1 MLNYPTRKKPLSSN
15 TPKQTLSGKSTYA
28 NRGMTLESD
37 LSIANEYYLNNNKA
51 VIYKKPTPIQVL
63 HIKNL
68 ENGSTKIDDAY
79 FLTPSTTDYNGI
91 YKGKYIDFEAKET
104 KNTTRFP
111 LANIHAHQYIHL
123 KRVIDHG
130 GIGFF
135 IISFTKLNEVYLIDA
150 SKVIEYFDKNESSIP
165 YNDIKAKGHL
175 IKHSY
180 PILVD
185 YLKVVDQIYFNE
197 EINK

>member
-1 MLNYPTRKKPLSSN
+1 MLNYPIKKKVVQKETN
-15 TPKQTLSGKSTYA
+15 KQKLNGKSIYA
-28 NRGMTLESD
+28 NRGMTLENDISV
-37 LSIANEYYLNNNKA
+37 ANEYYLNNNKA
-51 VIYKKPTPIQVL
+51 VIHKKPTPIQVL

-68 ENGSTKIDDAY
+68 ESGSTKIDDAY

-123 KRVIDHG
+123 KKIKEHG

-150 SKVIEYFDKNESSIP
+150 SIIIDYFERNESSIP
-165 YNDIKAKGHL
+165 YDAIKSKGHI
-175 IKHSY
+175 IKYSY
-180 PILVD
+180 PLHLD
-185 YLKVVDQIYFNE
+185 YLKVVDKIYFNE

>member
-1 MLNYPTRKKPLSSN
+1 MLNYAIKKKTVITKN
-15 TPKQTLSGKSTYA
+15 KQKLDGKSIYA

-37 LSIANEYYLNNNKA
+37 LSVANEYYLQNNIA
-51 VIYKKPTPIQVL
+51 VIHKKPTPIQVL

-68 ENGSTKIDDAY
+68 ESGSTKIDDAY

-91 YKGKYIDFEAKET
+91 FKGKYIDFEAKET

-123 KRVIDHG
+123 KNIIKHG

-150 SKVIEYFDKNESSIP
+150 SIVIDYFDRNESSIP
-165 YNDIKAKGHL
+165 YKDIVEKGHI
-175 IKHSY
+175 IKYSY
-180 PILVD
+180 PILID
-185 YLKVVDQIYFNE
+185 YLKVVDQVYFNE

>member
-1 MLNYPTRKKPLSSN
+1 MLNYPTKKKPQKTSLN
-15 TPKQTLSGKSTYA
+15 QKLDGKSIYA

-37 LSIANEYYLNNNKA
+37 LSVANEYYLQNNIA
-51 VIYKKPTPIQVL
+51 VIHKKPTPIQVL

-68 ENGSTKIDDAY
+68 ETGSTKIDDAY

-111 LANIHAHQYIHL
+111 LANIHAHQYL
-123 KRVIDHG
+123 LV
-130 GIGFF
+130 
-135 IISFTKLNEVYLIDA
+135 DA
-150 SKVIEYFDKNESSIP
+150 SIVIEYFDKNESSIP

-175 IKHSY
+175 IKYGY
-180 PILVD
+180 PLPIN
-185 YLKVVDQIYFNE
+185 YLKVVDKVYFNE

>member
-1 MLNYPTRKKPLSSN
+1 MLNYPIKRKSLN
-15 TPKQTLSGKSTYA
+15 TNKTQLNGKSIYA
-28 NRGMTLESD
+28 NRGMTLEQDIST
-37 LSIANEYYLNNNKA
+37 ANEYYLVNNKA
-51 VIYKKPTPIQVL
+51 VIHKKPTPIQVL

-68 ENGSTKIDDAY
+68 ESGSTKIDDAY
-79 FLTPSTTDYNGI
+79 FLTPSTTDYNGV

-123 KRVIDHG
+123 KNIIHHG

-135 IISFTKLNEVYLIDA
+135 IISFSKLNEVYLIDA
-150 SKVIEYFDKNESSIP
+150 STVIEYFDKNESSIP
-165 YNDIKAKGHL
+165 YLDIKTKGHL
-175 IKHSY
+175 IKYSY

-185 YLKVVDQIYFNE
+185 YLKVVDQVYFNE
-197 EINK
+197 EIKK

>member
-1 MLNYPTRKKPLSSN
+1 MLNYPIKRKSLN
-15 TPKQTLSGKSTYA
+15 TNKTQLNGKSIYA
-28 NRGMTLESD
+28 NRGMTLEQDIST
-37 LSIANEYYLNNNKA
+37 ANEYYLVNNKA
-51 VIYKKPTPIQVL
+51 VIHKKPTPIQVL

-68 ENGSTKIDDAY
+68 ESGSTKIDDAY
-79 FLTPSTTDYNGI
+79 FLTPSTTDYNGV

-123 KRVIDHG
+123 KNIFHHG

-135 IISFTKLNEVYLIDA
+135 IISFSKLNEVYLIDA
-150 SKVIEYFDKNESSIP
+150 STVIEYFDKNESSIP
-165 YNDIKAKGHL
+165 YLDIKTKGHL
-175 IKHSY
+175 IKYSY

-185 YLKVVDQIYFNE
+185 YLKVVDQVYFNE
-197 EINK
+197 EIKK

>member
-1 MLNYPTRKKPLSSN
+1 MLNYPIKKKVVQKETN
-15 TPKQTLSGKSTYA
+15 KQKLNGKSIYA
-28 NRGMTLESD
+28 NRGMTLEND
-37 LSIANEYYLNNNKA
+37 IGVANEYYLNNNKA
-51 VIYKKPTPIQVL
+51 VIHKKPTPIQVL

-68 ENGSTKIDDAY
+68 ESGSTKIDDAY

-123 KRVIDHG
+123 KKIKEHG

-150 SKVIEYFDKNESSIP
+150 SIIIDYFERNESSIP
-165 YNDIKAKGHL
+165 YGTIKSKGHI
-175 IKHSY
+175 IKYSY
-180 PILVD
+180 PLLLD
-185 YLKVVDQIYFNE
+185 YLKVVDNIYFNE

>member
-1 MLNYPTRKKPLSSN
+1 MLNYPLKKKTTALK
-15 TPKQTLSGKSTYA
+15 PKVNISGKSTYA
-28 NRGMTLESD
+28 NRGMTLEAD
-37 LSIANEYYLNNNKA
+37 LSNANQYYLNNNKA
-51 VIYKKPTPIQVL
+51 VIHKKPTPIQVL

-68 ENGSTKIDDAY
+68 ESGSTKIDDAY

-91 YKGKYIDFEAKET
+91 YRGKYIDFEAKET

-111 LANIHAHQYIHL
+111 LANIHEHQYIHL
-123 KRVIDHG
+123 KNIVKHG

-135 IISFTKLNEVYLIDA
+135 IISFTKLSEVYLVDA
-150 SKVIEYFDKNESSIP
+150 SIVINYFDKNESSIP
-165 YNDIKAKGHL
+165 YIDIKTKGHL
-175 IKHSY
+175 IKYSY

-185 YLKVVDQIYFNE
+185 YLKIVDQVYFNE

>member
-1 MLNYPTRKKPLSSN
+1 MLNYPIKKKVVQKETN
-15 TPKQTLSGKSTYA
+15 KQKLNGKSIYA
-28 NRGMTLESD
+28 NRGMTLEND
-37 LSIANEYYLNNNKA
+37 IGVANEYYLNNNKA
-51 VIYKKPTPIQVL
+51 VIHKKHTPIQVL

-68 ENGSTKIDDAY
+68 ESGSTKIDDAY

-91 YKGKYIDFEAKET
+91 YKGKYIDFEAKDT

-111 LANIHAHQYIHL
+111 LANIHAPQYIHL
-123 KRVIDHG
+123 KKIKEHG

-150 SKVIEYFDKNESSIP
+150 SIIIDYFERNESSIP
-165 YNDIKAKGHL
+165 YDTIKSKGHI
-175 IKHSY
+175 IKYSY
-180 PILVD
+180 PLLLD
-185 YLKVVDQIYFNE
+185 FLKVVDYIYFNE

>member
-1 MLNYPTRKKPLSSN
+1 MLNYPTKKRTVAN
-15 TPKQTLSGKSTYA
+15 TPKTKLDGKSIYA
-28 NRGMTLESD
+28 NRGMTLEAD
-37 LSIANEYYLNNNKA
+37 LSAANEYYLNNNKA
-51 VIYKKPTPIQVL
+51 VIHKKPTPIQVL

-68 ENGSTKIDDAY
+68 ESGSTKIDDAY

-91 YKGKYIDFEAKET
+91 YRGKYIDFEAKET

-111 LANIHAHQYIHL
+111 LANIHSHQYLHL
-123 KRVIDHG
+123 KRIIQHG

-135 IISFTKLNEVYLIDA
+135 IISFTKLNEVYLVDA

-165 YNDIKAKGHL
+165 YSEIKEKGHL
-175 IKHSY
+175 IKYSY

-185 YLKVVDQIYFNE
+185 YLKVVDQVYFNE

>member
-1 MLNYPTRKKPLSSN
+1 MLNYPIKKKVVQKETN
-15 TPKQTLSGKSTYA
+15 KQKLNGKSIYA
-28 NRGMTLESD
+28 NRGMTLEND
-37 LSIANEYYLNNNKA
+37 IGVANEYYLNNNKA
-51 VIYKKPTPIQVL
+51 VIHKKPTPIQVL

-68 ENGSTKIDDAY
+68 ESGSTKIDDAY

-123 KRVIDHG
+123 KKIKEHG

-150 SKVIEYFDKNESSIP
+150 SIIIDYFERNESSIP
-165 YNDIKAKGHL
+165 YDTIKSKGHI
-175 IKHSY
+175 IKYSY
-180 PILVD
+180 PLLLD
-185 YLKVVDQIYFNE
+185 YLKVVDNIYFNE

>member
-1 MLNYPTRKKPLSSN
+1 MLNYPTKRPVISN
-15 TPKQTLSGKSTYA
+15 KNKTNVNGKSIYA
-28 NRGMTLESD
+28 NRGMTLEKD
-37 LSIANEYYLNNNKA
+37 LSVANEYYLIHDLA
-51 VIYKKPTPIQVL
+51 VIHKKPTPIQVL

-68 ENGSTKIDDAY
+68 ESGSTKIDDAY

-111 LANIHAHQYIHL
+111 LANIHSHQYIHL
-123 KRVIDHG
+123 KNIIKHG

-150 SKVIEYFDKNESSIP
+150 STVIEYFDKNESSIP
-165 YNDIKAKGHL
+165 YSDIKSKGHL
-175 IKHSY
+175 IKYSY

-185 YLKVVDQIYFNE
+185 YLKVVDQVYFNE

>member
-1 MLNYPTRKKPLSSN
+1 MLNYPTKKSPIANKTKTKLD
-15 TPKQTLSGKSTYA
+15 GKSIYA
-28 NRGMTLESD
+28 NRGMTLEQD
-37 LSIANEYYLNNNKA
+37 LSTANEYYLNNNKA
-51 VIYKKPTPIQVL
+51 VIHKKPTPIQVL

-68 ENGSTKIDDAY
+68 ESGSTKIDDAY

-111 LANIHAHQYIHL
+111 LTNVHRHQYLHL
-123 KRVIDHG
+123 QKIIQHG

-135 IISFTKLNEVYLIDA
+135 IISFTKLNEVYLVDA
-150 SKVIEYFDKNESSIP
+150 SIVIDYFNRNEASIS
-165 YNDIKAKGHL
+165 YSDIQEKGHL
-175 IKHSY
+175 IKYSY

-185 YLKVVDQIYFNE
+185 YLKVVDQVYFNE

>member
-1 MLNYPTRKKPLSSN
+1 MLNYPTKKKPQKTSLN
-15 TPKQTLSGKSTYA
+15 QKLDGKSIYA

-37 LSIANEYYLNNNKA
+37 LSVANEYYLQNNIA
-51 VIYKKPTPIQVL
+51 VIHKKTTPIQVL

-68 ENGSTKIDDAY
+68 ESGSTKIDDAY

-111 LANIHAHQYIHL
+111 LANIHAHQYLHL
-123 KRVIDHG
+123 KRIIEHG

-175 IKHSY
+175 IKYGY
-180 PILVD
+180 PLPIN
-185 YLKVVDQIYFNE
+185 YLKVVDKVYFNE

>member
-1 MLNYPTRKKPLSSN
+1 MLNYPLKKKTTALK
-15 TPKQTLSGKSTYA
+15 PKVNISGKSTYA
-28 NRGMTLESD
+28 NRGMTLEAD
-37 LSIANEYYLNNNKA
+37 LSNANQYYLNNNKA
-51 VIYKKPTPIQVL
+51 VIHKKPTPIQVL

-68 ENGSTKIDDAY
+68 ESGSTKIDDAY

-91 YKGKYIDFEAKET
+91 YRGKYIDFEAKET

-111 LANIHAHQYIHL
+111 LANIHEHQYIHL
-123 KRVIDHG
+123 KNIVKHG

-135 IISFTKLNEVYLIDA
+135 IISFTKLSEVYLVDA
-150 SKVIEYFDKNESSIP
+150 SIVIDYFDKNESSIP
-165 YNDIKAKGHL
+165 YIDIKTKGHL
-175 IKHSY
+175 IKYSY

-185 YLKVVDQIYFNE
+185 YLKIVDQVYFNE

>member
-1 MLNYPTRKKPLSSN
+1 MLNYPLKKKN
-15 TPKQTLSGKSTYA
+15 TALKPKVNISGKSTYA
-28 NRGMTLESD
+28 NRGMTLEAD
-37 LSIANEYYLNNNKA
+37 LSNANQYYLNNNKA
-51 VIYKKPTPIQVL
+51 VIHKKPTPIQVL

-68 ENGSTKIDDAY
+68 ESGSTKIDDAY

-91 YKGKYIDFEAKET
+91 YRGKYIDFEAKET

-111 LANIHAHQYIHL
+111 LANIHEHQYIHL
-123 KRVIDHG
+123 KNIVKHG

-135 IISFTKLNEVYLIDA
+135 IISFTKLSEVYLVDA
-150 SKVIEYFDKNESSIP
+150 SIVIDYFDKNESSIP
-165 YNDIKAKGHL
+165 YIDIKTKGHL
-175 IKHSY
+175 IKYSY

-185 YLKVVDQIYFNE
+185 YLKIVDQVYFNE

>member
-1 MLNYPTRKKPLSSN
+1 MLNYPLKKKNTTSN
-15 TPKQTLSGKSTYA
+15 PKVNISGKSTYA
-28 NRGMTLESD
+28 NRGMTLEAD
-37 LSIANEYYLNNNKA
+37 LSNANQYYLNNNKA
-51 VIYKKPTPIQVL
+51 VIHKKPTPIQVL

-68 ENGSTKIDDAY
+68 ESGSTKIDDAY

-91 YKGKYIDFEAKET
+91 YRGKYIDFEAKET

-111 LANIHAHQYIHL
+111 LANIHEHQYIHL
-123 KRVIDHG
+123 KNIVKHG

-135 IISFTKLNEVYLIDA
+135 IISFTKLSEVYLVDA
-150 SKVIEYFDKNESSIP
+150 SIVIDYFDKNESSIP
-165 YNDIKAKGHL
+165 YIDIKTKGHL
-175 IKHSY
+175 IKYSY

-185 YLKVVDQIYFNE
+185 YLKIVDQVYFNE